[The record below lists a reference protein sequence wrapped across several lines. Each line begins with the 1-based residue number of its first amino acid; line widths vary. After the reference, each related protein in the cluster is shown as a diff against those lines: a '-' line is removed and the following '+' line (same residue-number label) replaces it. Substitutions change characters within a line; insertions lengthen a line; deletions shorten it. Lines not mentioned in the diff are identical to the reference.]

1 MLRTTKI
8 LARCVGDRI
17 KLKAVSKVFHVG
29 GCDFQQPREILGRWS
44 GDGRWMDADTCPV
57 NGAKRASRGP
67 APRPAMLFFS
77 RSPLGH
83 G

>member
-57 NGAKRASRGP
+57 DGAKRASRP
-67 APRPAMLFFS
+67 AARHAFLHAEPT
-77 RSPLGH
+77 GH